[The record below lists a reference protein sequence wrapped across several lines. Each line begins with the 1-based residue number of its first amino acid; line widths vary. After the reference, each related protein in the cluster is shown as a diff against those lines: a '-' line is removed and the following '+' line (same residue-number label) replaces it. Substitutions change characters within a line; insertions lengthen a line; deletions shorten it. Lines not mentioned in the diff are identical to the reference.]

1 MRSAAITRPHIDAE
15 IARRSRIALVVS
27 LLLNIVFV
35 IVLDWGTRPHDAQI
49 VARDRGDAL
58 QVRLIEPGIETPPL
72 EVPVS
77 PPPPVTRHD
86 APRSRTRRVPEPR
99 VPAPPPHA
107 DERTQE
113 GAAATELRLFDANGR
128 VHLPGSAPGDLSA
141 VPPFPLSPLAVHDG
155 DPFARRNPVPYEP
168 TRFESVWA
176 PRDETLGG
184 ELLRKITLER
194 TFLTPWGT
202 QITCAWLLVLGGC
215 SWGYAPTATIEELQ
229 QMRADP
235 PMLKHPYV
243 EPVPAP

>member
-1 MRSAAITRPHIDAE
+1 M
-15 IARRSRIALVVS
+15 
-27 LLLNIVFV
+27 LLNIFFV
-35 IVLDWGTRPHDAQI
+35 IVLDWGTRPRDAQV

-58 QVRLIEPGIETPPL
+58 QVRLIEPAVEAPPP
-72 EVPVS
+72 EVPIS
-77 PPPPVTRHD
+77 PPPPATRHG
-86 APRSRTRRVPEPR
+86 ATRSHVPRVPESSKR
-99 VPAPPPHA
+99 VPASDA
-107 DERTQE
+107 DERTHE
-113 GAAATELRLFDANGR
+113 SAPASEAAATELRLFDVNGR
-128 VHLPGSAPGDLSA
+128 VHLPGSTPGDLSA
-141 VPPFPLSPLAVHDG
+141 VSAFPASPLAVHDG

-202 QITCAWLLVLGGC
+202 QITCGWLMVLGGC

-229 QMRADP
+229 RMRADP

-243 EPVPAP
+243 EPVAVP